1 LKFTKEVG
9 IGILVILGTFMS
21 IFSYNYLKGI
31 NLFEKTRTFK
41 IIYTKVDGLAPS
53 NPVTLNGYKIGKV
66 QKINF
71 NPNNTKELIVDV
83 IIENDVKFSK
93 TSKAELYE
101 TGLIGG
107 KAIAIIPDY
116 DNNAV
121 ATSGDYLNGI
131 VKPGLTDLVNQIMP
145 QIQLQLETVMEEAD
159 KVFSNFNSFLDE
171 TTKKDLQ
178 NAIKDISLLSSS
190 LSNASKNI
198 DEAILEIKPNL
209 NNTFKN
215 LNKASIDISELSNN
229 LSKSNIDEILVD
241 LDTTLTNISEITNKI
256 KSGEGSIGELIYNDA
271 FIINLNK
278 LTKELDELIYD
289 IKINPSRYI
298 NISVFGRKE
307 KEYKKP
313 N

>member
-1 LKFTKEVG
+1 MKFTKEVG

-41 IIYTKVDGLAPS
+41 IVYTKVDGLSPS

-71 NPNNTKELIVDV
+71 NPNDTKELIVDV

-116 DNNAV
+116 DNNVIAN
-121 ATSGDYLNGI
+121 SGDYLIGV

-145 QIQLQLETVMEEAD
+145 QIQLQLETVMKKAEI
-159 KVFSNFNSFLDE
+159 VLSNVNSLFDE
-171 TTKKDLQ
+171 KTKESLKSSIDEFGSLTNSLSETSANINDFIKDNSPNLTTTIDNL
-178 NAIKDISLLSSS
+178 NETSLTIKDISNSISEVDLNLILTNLDSTISS
-190 LSNASKNI
+190 LNKITN
-198 DEAILEIKPNL
+198 KL
-209 NNTFKN
+209 NQGEGTAGKLLYDDGLFKN
-215 LNKASIDISELSNN
+215 LDDATKN
-229 LSKSNIDEILVD
+229 LE
-241 LDTTLTNISEITNKI
+241 
-256 KSGEGSIGELIYNDA
+256 ELI
-271 FIINLNK
+271 
-278 LTKELDELIYD
+278 ED
-289 IKINPSRYI
+289 IKLNPKRYVHFSI
-298 NISVFGRKE
+298 FG
-307 KEYKKP
+307 KKSDK
-313 N
+313 

>member
-9 IGILVILGTFMS
+9 VGILVILGTLMS

-41 IIYTKVDGLAPS
+41 IVYAKVDGLSPS

-71 NPNNTKELIVDV
+71 NPNDTKELIVDV

-116 DNNAV
+116 NNNVIAK
-121 ATSGDYLNGI
+121 SGDYLIGI

-145 QIQLQLETVMEEAD
+145 QIQLQLEAVMQKAEI
-159 KVFSNFNSFLDE
+159 VLSNVNSLFDE
-171 TTKKDLQ
+171 KTKESLKSSIDEFGSLT
-178 NAIKDISLLSSS
+178 NSLSETSENINDFIKDNS
-190 LSNASKNI
+190 
-198 DEAILEIKPNL
+198 PNL
-209 NNTFKN
+209 TTTINNLNATSLKMKDVSNSISEVDLNLILTNLDSTISNLNKITNKLNQGEGTVGKLLYDDGLFKN
-215 LNKASIDISELSNN
+215 LDNATKN
-229 LSKSNIDEILVD
+229 LE
-241 LDTTLTNISEITNKI
+241 
-256 KSGEGSIGELIYNDA
+256 ELI
-271 FIINLNK
+271 
-278 LTKELDELIYD
+278 ED
-289 IKINPSRYI
+289 IKLNPKRYVHFSI
-298 NISVFGRKE
+298 FG
-307 KEYKKP
+307 KKSDK
-313 N
+313 

>member
-1 LKFTKEVG
+1 
-9 IGILVILGTFMS
+9 MS
-21 IFSYNYLKGI
+21 VFSYNYLKGI

-41 IIYTKVDGLAPS
+41 IVYTKVDGLSPS

-71 NPNNTKELIVDV
+71 NPNDPKELIVDIV
-83 IIENDVKFSK
+83 IENDVKFSK

-107 KAIAIIPDY
+107 KAVAIIPDY
-116 DNNAV
+116 DNNVIAN
-121 ATSGDYLNGI
+121 SGDYLIGI

-145 QIQLQLETVMEEAD
+145 KIQLQVETVMEEAG

-171 TTKKDLQ
+171 TTKEDLQ
-178 NAIKDISLLSSS
+178 NAIKKISLLSNS

-198 DEAILEIKPNL
+198 DEIILDIKPNI

-215 LNKASIDISELSNN
+215 LNKASIDITEISNN
-229 LSKSNIDEILVD
+229 LSKSNLDEILVD

-256 KSGEGSIGELIYNDA
+256 KSGEGSIGELIYNDT

-289 IKINPSRYI
+289 IKINPSRYV

-307 KEYKKP
+307 KEYKKK
-313 N
+313 

>member
-1 LKFTKEVG
+1 
-9 IGILVILGTFMS
+9 MS

-145 QIQLQLETVMEEAD
+145 QIQLQLETVMKKAEIVLSNVNSLFDEETKESLKSSID
-159 KVFSNFNSFLDE
+159 EFGSLTNSLSETSANINDFIKDNSPNLTTTIDNLNE
-171 TTKKDLQ
+171 TTLK
-178 NAIKDISLLSSS
+178 IKDISSSMS
-190 LSNASKNI
+190 EVDLNL
-198 DEAILEIKPNL
+198 ILTNLDSTISNL
-209 NNTFKN
+209 NKITHKLNQGEGTVGKLLYDDGLFKN
-215 LNKASIDISELSNN
+215 LEDATKN
-229 LSKSNIDEILVD
+229 LE
-241 LDTTLTNISEITNKI
+241 
-256 KSGEGSIGELIYNDA
+256 ELI
-271 FIINLNK
+271 
-278 LTKELDELIYD
+278 ED
-289 IKINPSRYI
+289 IKLNPKRYVHFSI
-298 NISVFGRKE
+298 FG
-307 KEYKKP
+307 KKSDK
-313 N
+313 